1 MPEIVFK
8 GKEYVYNHHLSVP
21 YRPLLADKAKGIGP
35 ADLAGNLV
43 IHGDN
48 LHALK
53 ALLPRYAGAVD
64 LVFID
69 PPYNTGNEG
78 WCYSDGVNSPI
89 MREWLSTNPV
99 DGEDMLRH
107 DKWLCMMWPRLVLL
121 RELLSER
128 GSIWITLDDNEVHHA
143 RDILD
148 EIFGADNFVATC
160 IWQKNFSPKNT
171 AQFFSEDHD
180 YILIY
185 AKDKQLWRPNLLE
198 RTQEMDDRF
207 TNPDNDSRGPWT
219 SGDLSARNY
228 YSEGTYSITCPS
240 GREIEGPP
248 PGTYWRVKKEKFLQM
263 DKEGRIWWG
272 EDGGNQPRLKRY
284 LTDVKQGRTPQTLWF
299 YDEVGHTQD
308 AKKTLLE
315 MGVLKDQESTI
326 TPKPVALIERIL
338 ELASEPDSLIL
349 DSFAGSGTTAHAVL
363 KANAKDGGR
372 RKFILIEGEDY
383 ADKLTAERVRRAIQ
397 GYAWLGTQRETLLEE
412 KINFTQFKKAH
423 EWLALVEAI
432 KVKEG
437 FSEPSAQMQLE
448 AGVGRC
454 FAQVK
459 EERPQGA
466 GDTEQNAAPL
476 PPGDTQQSLASHLP
490 TPTQPCAS
498 ETADAA
504 QCFAPCPPPALR
516 APPLP
521 TQNTGPQPPAPPLA
535 TTPNKRFHK
544 LNIELKD
551 GVLRVEGEKRI
562 SQRVDGLGGEFT
574 YCTLGEP
581 LDIEKLL
588 SGEQL
593 PSFEALGAWLF
604 YTATGGTLL
613 PAPTDAPPYYLG
625 EAKDAHVWLVYQSD
639 LMFLKSPEAALT
651 LSRAKAFAEWG
662 KIYEK
667 SRSGPYETSASSSEN
682 NSILSSPGK
691 RHLVF
696 APAKYMSNKQLQ
708 EFGVDYC
715 PLPFALYREG

>member
-8 GKEYVYNHHLSVP
+8 GKEYVYNHHLTVP
-21 YRPLLADKAKGIGP
+21 YRPLIADKAKGIGP
-35 ADLAGNLV
+35 EDLNSNLI

-53 ALLPRYAGAVD
+53 ALLPRYAGSVD

-78 WCYSDGVNSPI
+78 WCYNDNVNSPI
-89 MREWLSTNPV
+89 MKEWLSTNPV

-121 RELLSER
+121 RELMAEN

-143 RDILD
+143 REVLD

-180 YILIY
+180 YVLVY
-185 AKDKQLWRPNLLE
+185 VKDKQQWRPNLLE
-198 RTQEMDDRF
+198 RTAEMDDRF
-207 TNPDNDSRGPWT
+207 TNTDSDPRGPWT
-219 SGDLSARNY
+219 SGDLSARNF

-240 GREIEGPP
+240 GRVIDGPP
-248 PGTYWRVKKEKFLQM
+248 PGTYWRVKESKFKEW
-263 DKEGRIWWG
+263 DAEGRIWWG

-326 TPKPVALIERIL
+326 TPKPVALLERIL
-338 ELASEPDSLIL
+338 ELASEQDSIIL
-349 DSFAGSGTTAHAVL
+349 DSFAGSATTAHAVL

-372 RKFILIEGEDY
+372 RKFILVEGEAY
-383 ADKLTAERVRRAIQ
+383 ADKLTAERVRRAIK
-397 GYAWLGTQRETLLEE
+397 GYAWVGNQREVLLEE
-412 KINFTQFKKAH
+412 KINYTQFKKADQ
-423 EWLALVEAI
+423 WLAKIEAI
-432 KVKEG
+432 KAKEG

-448 AGVGRC
+448 ESAGQA
-454 FAQVK
+454 FAVVK
-459 EERPQGA
+459 EESAQRS
-466 GDTEQNAAPL
+466 GDTQQSAAPL
-476 PPGDTQQSLASHLP
+476 PPLAKK
-490 TPTQPCAS
+490 
-498 ETADAA
+498 
-504 QCFAPCPPPALR
+504 
-516 APPLP
+516 
-521 TQNTGPQPPAPPLA
+521 
-535 TTPNKRFHK
+535 KRFDK
-544 LNIELKD
+544 LNVELKD
-551 GVLRVEGEKRI
+551 GILKVEGEKRI
-562 SQRVDGLGGEFT
+562 SERVEGLGGEFT

-588 SGEQL
+588 SGEHL
-593 PSFEALGAWLF
+593 PTFDALGAWLF
-604 YTATGGTLL
+604 HTATGGTLL
-613 PAPTDAPPYYLG
+613 PAPKDAPRFYLG
-625 EAKDAHVWLVYQSD
+625 EAKDAHVWLVYEPNLQ
-639 LMFLKSPEAALT
+639 FLKSPEAALT
-651 LSRAKAFAEWG
+651 LSRAKSFVEWG
-662 KIYEK
+662 
-667 SRSGPYETSASSSEN
+667 RARTAGGADGGN
-682 NSILSSPGK
+682 VGK

-696 APAKYMSNKQLQ
+696 APAKYLSNKQLL
-708 EFGVDYC
+708 ELGVDYA